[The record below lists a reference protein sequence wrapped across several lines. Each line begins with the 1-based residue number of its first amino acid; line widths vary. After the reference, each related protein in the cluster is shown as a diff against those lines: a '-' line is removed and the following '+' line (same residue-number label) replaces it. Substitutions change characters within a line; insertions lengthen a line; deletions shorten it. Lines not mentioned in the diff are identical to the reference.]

1 MGRDSN
7 KGGNGDGKSDGI
19 EIYPAT
25 PEDLRSYRDANADL
39 AQMRVPQLVG
49 EDHPN
54 RRLFVAVMDG
64 TGNDMHNDPVANRT
78 GVARIYQDIRDAER
92 FGEVSNVSASYITG
106 PGTQEGWWAKTK
118 DGAQGHTVDERAE
131 TMYKNFIERAFA
143 WKQENPDAQ
152 ISVAAMGFSRGAEEV
167 ALFTRMVDQRGIQD
181 PTGAKY
187 TYDDNGLVKSA
198 SYSKPP
204 IVEPGQVAQAVM
216 LHDPVGTGK
225 ALDMDRRLPSS
236 VVSGLQVFSEDE
248 RRNLFKGSHL
258 LPRENGG
265 NTLSED
271 GRMLN
276 VTVGGAHSDIG
287 GAYTR
292 KGLGTLSE
300 NLARDYING
309 LSDRPIVPR
318 QQEPADPS
326 QYVVHRSE
334 QHQWF
339 YRTSEFD
346 KAGERQINADLAPKG
361 ADGDRR
367 QKAPIDEALSGRFEY
382 HTPQTFPIRGPA
394 AEQADQRQGA
404 IAPVEGQGQGQG
416 REAALFERLAGA
428 ARDPQAAPE
437 ALRGIAADYL
447 RAPEQQQWL
456 EAGRAHHREQQ
467 AQDIAQ
473 PAPQQAMPPPQIES
487 PERSAPTMRQ

>member
-7 KGGNGDGKSDGI
+7 NGGNGNGRSDGI
-19 EIYPAT
+19 ETYPAT

-39 AQMRVPQLVG
+39 ARMRVPQLVG
-49 EDHPN
+49 ADQPD
-54 RRLFVAVMDG
+54 RRLFVAIVDG

-92 FGEVSNVSASYITG
+92 FGQIANISASYITG
-106 PGTQEGWWAKTK
+106 PGTQDGWWARTK

-131 TMYKNFIERAFA
+131 TMYRNFIERAYA
-143 WKQENPDAQ
+143 WKQENPNAEV
-152 ISVAAMGFSRGAEEV
+152 SFAGAGFSRGSEILALTTKLIEE
-167 ALFTRMVDQRGIQD
+167 RGIQD
-181 PTGAKY
+181 PTGARY
-187 TYDDNGLVKSA
+187 TYDDNGLVKSV
-198 SYSKPP
+198 SYTKPP

-225 ALDMDRRLPSS
+225 ALDMDRRLPPS
-236 VVSGLQVFSEDE
+236 VISGLQVFSEDE
-248 RRNLFKGSHL
+248 RRNLFKASNL
-258 LPRENGG
+258 LPRENAG

-287 GAYTR
+287 GAYTL

-300 NLARDYING
+300 NLARDYLNG
-309 LSDRPIVPR
+309 LSAQPFLPR
-318 QQEPADPS
+318 QQEPADPA

-346 KAGERQINADLAPKG
+346 RAGERQINADLAPKG
-361 ADGDRR
+361 AAGDR
-367 QKAPIDEALSGRFEY
+367 QHKAPIDEALSGRFEY
-382 HTPQTFPIRGPA
+382 QTPQTFPIRGPA
-394 AEQADQRQGA
+394 AEPPDPRQGA
-404 IAPVEGQGQGQG
+404 VAPVEGQGQGQG
-416 REAALFERLAGA
+416 RDAVLFERLAGV
-428 ARDPQAAPE
+428 AREPQPAPD

-456 EAGRAHHREQQ
+456 EAGRAHNRDQQ
-467 AQDIAQ
+467 QTQQPAQ
-473 PAPQQAMPPPQIES
+473 PAMPPPQIEA
-487 PERSAPTMRQ
+487 PERGASTMRH

>member
-7 KGGNGDGKSDGI
+7 NGGNGNGKSDGI
-19 EIYPAT
+19 ETYPAT

-39 AQMRVPQLVG
+39 ARMRVPQLVG
-49 EDHPN
+49 DDQPN
-54 RRLFVAVMDG
+54 RRLFVAIIDG

-78 GVARIYQDIRDAER
+78 GIARIYQDIRDAER
-92 FGEVSNVSASYITG
+92 FGEINNISASYITG

-131 TMYKNFIERAFA
+131 TMYRNFIERAYA

-152 ISVAAMGFSRGAEEV
+152 ISFAAAGFSRGSEIV
-167 ALFTRMVDQRGIQD
+167 ALTTRLVEERGIQD

-187 TYDDNGLVKSA
+187 TYDDNGLVKSVT
-198 SYSKPP
+198 YSKPP

-225 ALDMDRRLPSS
+225 ALEMDRRLPPS
-236 VVSGLQVFSEDE
+236 VISGLQVFSEDE
-248 RRNLFKGSHL
+248 RRNLFKASNL
-258 LPRENGG
+258 LPRENAG

-287 GAYTR
+287 GAYTL

-300 NLARDYING
+300 NLARDYLNG
-309 LSDRPIVPR
+309 LSAQPFLPR
-318 QQEPADPS
+318 QQEPADPG

-361 ADGDRR
+361 ATGDR
-367 QKAPIDEALSGRFEY
+367 QHKAPIDEALSSRFDY
-382 HTPQTFPIRGPA
+382 RAPQTFPIRGPA
-394 AEQADQRQGA
+394 GEAPDRREGA
-404 IAPVEGQGQGQG
+404 AAPGEG
-416 REAALFERLAGA
+416 RDAVLFERLAGV
-428 ARDPQAAPE
+428 ARDPQPAQD

-456 EAGRAHHREQQ
+456 EAGRAHNRDRPQTQE
-467 AQDIAQ
+467 AAQ
-473 PAPQQAMPPPQIES
+473 PAMPPPQVEA
-487 PERSAPTMRQ
+487 PERGASTMRH

>member
-1 MGRDSN
+1 
-7 KGGNGDGKSDGI
+7 
-19 EIYPAT
+19 
-25 PEDLRSYRDANADL
+25 
-39 AQMRVPQLVG
+39 
-49 EDHPN
+49 
-54 RRLFVAVMDG
+54 
-64 TGNDMHNDPVANRT
+64 
-78 GVARIYQDIRDAER
+78 
-92 FGEVSNVSASYITG
+92 
-106 PGTQEGWWAKTK
+106 
-118 DGAQGHTVDERAE
+118 
-131 TMYKNFIERAFA
+131 
-143 WKQENPDAQ
+143 
-152 ISVAAMGFSRGAEEV
+152 
-167 ALFTRMVDQRGIQD
+167 
-181 PTGAKY
+181 
-187 TYDDNGLVKSA
+187 
-198 SYSKPP
+198 
-204 IVEPGQVAQAVM
+204 
-216 LHDPVGTGK
+216 
-225 ALDMDRRLPSS
+225 
-236 VVSGLQVFSEDE
+236 
-248 RRNLFKGSHL
+248 
-258 LPRENGG
+258 
-265 NTLSED
+265 
-271 GRMLN
+271 MLN

-404 IAPVEGQGQGQG
+404 IAPVEGQGQG
-416 REAALFERLAGA
+416 REAVLFERLAGA
-428 ARDPQAAPE
+428 ARDPQAAPD

-447 RAPEQQQWL
+447 LAPEQQQWL

-467 AQDIAQ
+467 AQEVAQ